1 MRRTYVRLLLGIF
14 LLLSYLTSQ
23 AAISITDTG
32 PNITQGGIYTNLTYF
47 TATNDNAESA
57 NTFTYSVAITGGPAA
72 VDFNGGG
79 LTFNNDGTLSGSTC
93 AANGNVTYTVTA
105 TDTVTNETT
114 TLNSANQVGRAPA
127 GACSLTII
135 SLSGSMPNGVEDTT
149 YTTTTLSTSGGTAPY
164 NYSIVGGAL
173 PSGLSLSTGGVIT
186 GTPAVGT
193 AGTYTISVRATDSS
207 SPSLAGVQTF
217 TFSIAAAPPPGGIS
231 LTPASLPNGSIS
243 TPYSQSLSVI
253 GAAAGSTTTYAITN
267 GSLPAGLTLDPNTGV
282 ISGTPTVAG
291 PYSFRVT
298 ATNTNNSTSP
308 ATVTTSS
315 VDYNL
320 TIGNTAASS
329 LSPLNATRYVRSGYS
344 FTEQFSLLNSAANPI
359 TYSSPNLPAGVTLN
373 PTSGLMSGRVAIAGT
388 YLITVIAT
396 DADGNTTTTLFT
408 LIVTDRPDPTTD
420 ASVIGIQNSQLA
432 ASKRFS
438 GMQSDAALSR
448 LETSRQCTKSAFKV
462 TPQGMLAAADNS
474 ANKAMD
480 LNGQSVPGS
489 MTNAAQPASAQDEAA
504 CSDWAIWGDVGI
516 SNGANGDN
524 RYRFNM
530 PSVTL
535 GVDYRAN
542 PSLVV
547 GVAIGYGEDDS
558 RINNGLA
565 QSNSRFYSTMVYAG
579 IELIDRLFLDV
590 VAGYSDG
597 RFNTERDIVD
607 ENLTLKASRN
617 GNQLF
622 TKVRLS
628 GVQEISGFRLMPFA
642 SVEYGDGS
650 LKGYRESGDTMLAL
664 AYDKA
669 NFDYT
674 TAAAGMKVSYAI
686 KTETGVL
693 EPSIRLQHRYTNN
706 SSVNQT
712 LYYADLPQNKYNLH
726 TDPFSRNQSS
736 ADFGLTFRTKGGL
749 SAGAGIG
756 ISTGSQDLVERM
768 GNLNLTV
775 PF

>member
-1 MRRTYVRLLLGIF
+1 MTHW
-14 LLLSYLTSQ
+14 
-23 AAISITDTG
+23 
-32 PNITQGGIYTNLTYF
+32 TQWTN
-47 TATNDNAESA
+47 
-57 NTFTYSVAITGGPAA
+57 P
-72 VDFNGGG
+72 
-79 LTFNNDGTLSGSTC
+79 
-93 AANGNVTYTVTA
+93 
-105 TDTVTNETT
+105 
-114 TLNSANQVGRAPA
+114 
-127 GACSLTII
+127 
-135 SLSGSMPNGVEDTT
+135 
-149 YTTTTLSTSGGTAPY
+149 
-164 NYSIVGGAL
+164 
-173 PSGLSLSTGGVIT
+173 
-186 GTPAVGT
+186 
-193 AGTYTISVRATDSS
+193 
-207 SPSLAGVQTF
+207 
-217 TFSIAAAPPPGGIS
+217 
-231 LTPASLPNGSIS
+231 
-243 TPYSQSLSVI
+243 
-253 GAAAGSTTTYAITN
+253 
-267 GSLPAGLTLDPNTGV
+267 
-282 ISGTPTVAG
+282 
-291 PYSFRVT
+291 
-298 ATNTNNSTSP
+298 
-308 ATVTTSS
+308 
-315 VDYNL
+315 
-320 TIGNTAASS
+320 
-329 LSPLNATRYVRSGYS
+329 
-344 FTEQFSLLNSAANPI
+344 
-359 TYSSPNLPAGVTLN
+359 
-373 PTSGLMSGRVAIAGT
+373 
-388 YLITVIAT
+388 
-396 DADGNTTTTLFT
+396 
-408 LIVTDRPDPTTD
+408 
-420 ASVIGIQNSQLA
+420 
-432 ASKRFS
+432 
-438 GMQSDAALSR
+438 
-448 LETSRQCTKSAFKV
+448 
-462 TPQGMLAAADNS
+462 
-474 ANKAMD
+474 
-480 LNGQSVPGS
+480 VPGS

-530 PSVTL
+530 PSITL
-535 GVDYRAN
+535 GIDYRAN

-565 QSNSRFYSTMVYAG
+565 QSDSRFYSTMVYAG

>member
-1 MRRTYVRLLLGIF
+1 M
-14 LLLSYLTSQ
+14 
-23 AAISITDTG
+23 
-32 PNITQGGIYTNLTYF
+32 
-47 TATNDNAESA
+47 
-57 NTFTYSVAITGGPAA
+57 
-72 VDFNGGG
+72 
-79 LTFNNDGTLSGSTC
+79 
-93 AANGNVTYTVTA
+93 
-105 TDTVTNETT
+105 
-114 TLNSANQVGRAPA
+114 
-127 GACSLTII
+127 
-135 SLSGSMPNGVEDTT
+135 
-149 YTTTTLSTSGGTAPY
+149 
-164 NYSIVGGAL
+164 
-173 PSGLSLSTGGVIT
+173 
-186 GTPAVGT
+186 
-193 AGTYTISVRATDSS
+193 
-207 SPSLAGVQTF
+207 
-217 TFSIAAAPPPGGIS
+217 
-231 LTPASLPNGSIS
+231 
-243 TPYSQSLSVI
+243 
-253 GAAAGSTTTYAITN
+253 
-267 GSLPAGLTLDPNTGV
+267 
-282 ISGTPTVAG
+282 
-291 PYSFRVT
+291 
-298 ATNTNNSTSP
+298 
-308 ATVTTSS
+308 TTSS
-315 VDYNL
+315 VDYSL

-344 FTEQFSLLNSAANPI
+344 FTEQFSLLNSTADPI

-396 DADGNTTTTLFT
+396 DGDGNTTTTLFT
-408 LIVTDRPDPTTD
+408 LIVTDRLDPTTD

-489 MTNAAQPASAQDEAA
+489 MTNAAQPASAQDEAT

-756 ISTGSQDLVERM
+756 ISTGSQDLVERI